1 MYALIVFLPLIAAGI
16 AGFGGRWLGD
26 KGSQLITC
34 VLVAATA
41 ILAWWAFIQVMEGS
55 SPQIIDLMSWI
66 NSGNLHVGWTLRVDQ
81 ITAVMLV
88 VVCTVSAMVHLYSC
102 PLYTSLIAFLYA

>member
-1 MYALIVFLPLIAAGI
+1 M
-16 AGFGGRWLGD
+16 GFYPSDGRL
-26 KGSQLITC
+26 
-34 VLVAATA
+34 
-41 ILAWWAFIQVMEGS
+41 

-88 VVCTVSAMVHLYSC
+88 VVCTVSAMVHLYSVGYMQVLLD
-102 PLYTSLIAFLYA
+102 PKVYGVFKPFYF